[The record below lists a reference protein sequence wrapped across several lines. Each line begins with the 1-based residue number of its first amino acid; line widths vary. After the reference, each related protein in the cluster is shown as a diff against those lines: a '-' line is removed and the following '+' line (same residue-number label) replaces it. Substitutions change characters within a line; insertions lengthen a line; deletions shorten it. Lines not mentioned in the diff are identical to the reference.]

1 MPTTIELEKKK
12 TCTFKDYEQLPEG
25 APYQL
30 IGGELIMTPSPVPYH
45 QDILRKLG
53 FKLVT
58 FIEEKKLGKVYY
70 APLDVYFSNTDTYQ
84 PDIIFISKERLN
96 IIGEKKI
103 EGPPDL
109 VIEILSPATAY
120 YDLRTKKD
128 VYEQSGVKEY
138 WIADPIQKTI
148 EVFVNK
154 KGRFEPFSSAK
165 GEGEIKSELL
175 TGFSI
180 ALKEILE

>member
-1 MPTTIELEKKK
+1 MPATVKLEKKK
-12 TCTFKDYEQLPEG
+12 AYTYKDYERLPEG

-30 IGGELIMTPSPVPYH
+30 IGGELVMTPSPVPYH
-45 QDILRKLG
+45 QILIGRIFLKLS
-53 FKLVT
+53 KYV
-58 FIEEKKLGKVYY
+58 EENSLGIVIF

-128 VYEQSGVKEY
+128 VYEQSGVREY

-165 GEGEIKSELL
+165 GEGEVKSEILA
-175 TGFSI
+175 GFSL